1 MSRPQSLYRLQ
12 QVDSQFD
19 QLNIRL
25 HKIES
30 MLADRTTL
38 QQAEKRAE
46 AAHGALETAQ
56 KALRQAETKVKDQR
70 IKIEQTEAVLY
81 GGRVRNPKELQDLQ
95 NEIGALKRYLATL
108 EDNQLEAMLAVEEA
122 QEAHQADQNFLN
134 QTRERYESRDAELM
148 RERALIL
155 QNTPTLENQRLAIL
169 EAVLPEDLQVYDRLR
184 KQRSGVAV
192 AVVKEQ
198 ACSACGST
206 LTAALNQ
213 AAHSPT
219 QINTCESC
227 GRVLYAV

>member
-12 QVDSQFD
+12 QVDSQLD
-19 QLNIRL
+19 QIHLRL
-25 HKIES
+25 HKIEN
-30 MLADRTTL
+30 MLAERTTL

-46 AAHGALETAQ
+46 AAHGALETTQ
-56 KALRQAETKVKDQR
+56 KALRQAETKVRDQR

-81 GGRVRNPKELQDLQ
+81 GGLVRNPKELQDLQ

-108 EDNQLEAMLAVEEA
+108 EDSQLEVMLAVEEA
-122 QEAHQADQNFLN
+122 QEAYQADQNFLN

-148 RERALIL
+148 RERALIS
-155 QNTPTLENQRLAIL
+155 QNAQTLENQRLAIL
-169 EAVLPEDLQVYDRLR
+169 EAALPEDLQIYDRLR
-184 KQRSGVAV
+184 KQRGGMAV
-192 AVVKEQ
+192 ALVKER

-227 GRVLYAV
+227 GRVLYAA